1 MGLPGSCTRL
11 LIVTRAERAV
21 QAEQQQHNDARG
33 LTEPPHLVQG
43 GVSVCMHCVC
53 PPEASLP
60 EPILP
65 RPWWKPGVVGVLRV
79 LPLQR
84 LPLGLG
90 RGV

>member
-1 MGLPGSCTRL
+1 MGWPGSCTRL
-11 LIVTRAERAV
+11 PVVIRAEHVV

-33 LTEPPHLVQG
+33 LAEPHHLVQG
-43 GVSVCMHCVC
+43 AVSVHAHVW
-53 PPEASLP
+53 PPEAGLP

-84 LPLGLG
+84 PPLGVE

>member
-1 MGLPGSCTRL
+1 MQYGQSSSSTMMPEASLSPTTLYR
-11 LIVTRAERAV
+11 VM
-21 QAEQQQHNDARG
+21 
-33 LTEPPHLVQG
+33 
-43 GVSVCMHCVC
+43 SVCMHRVW
-53 PPEASLP
+53 PPEAGLP

-84 LPLGLG
+84 PPLGVG